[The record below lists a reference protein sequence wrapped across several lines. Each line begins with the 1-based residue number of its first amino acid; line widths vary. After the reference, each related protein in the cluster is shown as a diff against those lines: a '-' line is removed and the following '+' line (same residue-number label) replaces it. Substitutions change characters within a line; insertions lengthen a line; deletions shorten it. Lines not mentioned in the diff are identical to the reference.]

1 MFFAPTGQPTL
12 VPVDFN
18 TIPLE
23 AVLDTLTTVV
33 PVDQEQVKAARA
45 QHPTLKLWDLV
56 DVGII
61 IDRNKRLE
69 SMAVVYSPLLM
80 GKTLQIDSEE
90 VMFTVLDSVNVV
102 HTSTRVGP
110 LTWDLMENEYQLGYD
125 DHECTDKLQEAFERW
140 RALRQHQAIS
150 AHLPQSTRSKKS
162 KKI

>member
-1 MFFAPTGQPTL
+1 
-12 VPVDFN
+12 
-18 TIPLE
+18 
-23 AVLDTLTTVV
+23 
-33 PVDQEQVKAARA
+33 
-45 QHPTLKLWDLV
+45 
-56 DVGII
+56 
-61 IDRNKRLE
+61 
-69 SMAVVYSPLLM
+69 M
-80 GKTLQIDSEE
+80 GKTLRIDSEE
-90 VMFTVLDSVNVV
+90 VMFTVLDSVNAI